1 MKPAMLKASLAVK
14 FWHRQLAKT
23 RKLEQFQYWDLLL
36 VTCFP
41 DRFFN
46 LIICDLF
53 SFSESIIGLAN
64 TGKIMFLKYENGN
77 NFFQEP

>member
-14 FWHRQLAKT
+14 FWYRQLAKT

-36 VTCFP
+36 VTCFQ

-53 SFSESIIGLAN
+53 SFSQSINGLAN
-64 TGKIMFLKYENGN
+64 TGKIMFLKYEN
-77 NFFQEP
+77 